1 MASTATS
8 RDELPEEFSS
18 EEEASEFW
26 DTHSIADYEECL
38 EPVDVDVDVDLQRRH
53 FEIEVDEDTFLA
65 LTARAKETHRS
76 VRGLARQILSDSL
89 ASA

>member
-1 MASTATS
+1 MANTATD

-38 EPVDVDVDVDLQRRH
+38 EPVDVDVALQRRH

-65 LTARAKETHRS
+65 LTARARERHRS
-76 VRGLARQILSDSL
+76 VRGLARQMLSDSL